1 MDKKII
7 IKILNELESHAADI
21 ADKIINFY
29 KENGE
34 RQFVIKTNKKN
45 GSIAVMPVA
54 VQEPIV
60 TIGNIKNSTDK
71 IDYIDLAIIKMPK
84 NIKQLDLK
92 DISDFIISSIFDL
105 CTGENYIISEDQE
118 YEPEIYEIP
127 NRISKKKNK
136 SLKFEE
142 LLEPND
148 YDLFFT
154 LPMSMLQGVNR
165 ILIVNNNTQNELI
178 NISPSDFTIISGNND
193 GVLEAEIIEYHIA
206 MSPTFARCE
215 RILIDTKDK
224 KIEDSSIYAC
234 FLNYVERDADIA
246 IRRVFKNGDDIVLS
260 SDNPIIYEHTKFYR
274 DILIRKKDISNVI
287 LGKVI
292 KKKSFN
298 KELI

>member
-34 RQFVIKTNKKN
+34 RQFIIKTNKKN

-54 VQEPIV
+54 VKEPIV

-92 DISDFIISSIFDL
+92 DISDFIISLIFDL
-105 CTGENYIISEDQE
+105 CAEEDNIISEDQE

-127 NRISKKKNK
+127 NKISKKKNK
-136 SLKFEE
+136 PLKFEK
-142 LLEPND
+142 LLEPN
-148 YDLFFT
+148 DLFFT

-165 ILIVNNNTQNELI
+165 ILIVNNNTRNELI
-178 NISPSDFTIISGNND
+178 NHISPSDFIIISFSND
-193 GVLEAEIIEYHIA
+193 GVLEAEIIECQIA

-224 KIEDSSIYAC
+224 EIEDSSIYAC
-234 FLNYVERDADIA
+234 FLNYVERDANIT
-246 IRRVFKNGDDIVLS
+246 IRRVFKKGDDIVLS
-260 SDNPIIYEHTKFYR
+260 SDNPTIYEHTK

>member
-92 DISDFIISSIFDL
+92 DISDFIISLIFNL
-105 CTGENYIISEDQE
+105 CAEEDNIISEDQE

-127 NRISKKKNK
+127 NKISKKKNK
-136 SLKFEE
+136 PLKFEK
-142 LLEPND
+142 LLEPN
-148 YDLFFT
+148 DLFFT

-178 NISPSDFTIISGNND
+178 NHISPSDFTIISFSND
-193 GVLEAEIIEYHIA
+193 GVLEAEIIECQIA

-224 KIEDSSIYAC
+224 EIEDSSIYAC
-234 FLNYVERDADIA
+234 FLNYVERDANIT
-246 IRRVFKNGDDIVLS
+246 IRRVFKKGDDIVLS
-260 SDNPIIYEHTKFYR
+260 SDNPTIYEHTK